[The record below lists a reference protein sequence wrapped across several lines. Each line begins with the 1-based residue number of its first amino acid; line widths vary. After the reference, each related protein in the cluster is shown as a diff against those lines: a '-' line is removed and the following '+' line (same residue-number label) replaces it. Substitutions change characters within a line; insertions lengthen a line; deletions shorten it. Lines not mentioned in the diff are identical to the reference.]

1 MLMRC
6 KMGKTCFGGKG
17 NGLGCSMFGMLN
29 VWDAWDAQCLGC
41 LGCSIPNGLGCSI
54 RKCLIRKAGFKVL
67 N

>member
-29 VWDAWDAQCLGC
+29 VWDAWDAQYLMAWDAQYA
-41 LGCSIPNGLGCSI
+41 N
-54 RKCLIRKAGFKVL
+54 A
-67 N
+67 